1 MIYKV
6 RARFKKE
13 SASELHRKL
22 LDGTIANQRP
32 DGPSIVEAMNRAVVK
47 DSGEIEWS
55 ELCYCNSPLAHERHT
70 VFDQHFDDIETEVI
84 DDYQEHEG
92 RPFMDYLS
100 TVADGH
106 EAE

>member
-1 MIYKV
+1 VIYKV
-6 RARFKKE
+6 RARFKKK
-13 SASELHRKL
+13 SASDLHRKL
-22 LDGTIANQRP
+22 LDGTIANKKP

-55 ELCYCNSPLAHERHT
+55 ELCYCPSPLAHERHT

-92 RPFMDYLS
+92 RSFMDHLS

-106 EAE
+106 V